1 MEKREIKTPSVTEQ
15 VKAKEKT
22 GKKRVHPL
30 NKPDLCTDIQAKFSC
45 TSVIVSTIRTNI

>member
-22 GKKRVHPL
+22 GKKGGASTQQPRAL
-30 NKPDLCTDIQAKFSC
+30 DRAAK
-45 TSVIVSTIRTNI
+45 